1 MSRTRMNLKSLSL
14 DRLETLSGIV
24 AQGGIMRA
32 ELEAWF
38 GVEIDMEANVS
49 GWSPP
54 RIILRKQR
62 DQTG

>member
-14 DRLETLSGIV
+14 ERLETLSGIV

-54 RIILRKQR
+54 LTNFRKLR